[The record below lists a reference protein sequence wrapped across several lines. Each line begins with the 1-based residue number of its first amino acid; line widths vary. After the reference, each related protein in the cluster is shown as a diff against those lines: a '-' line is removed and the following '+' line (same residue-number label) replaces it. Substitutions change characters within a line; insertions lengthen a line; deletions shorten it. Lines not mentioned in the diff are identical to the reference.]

1 MSPTSLFICFTLSGQ
16 VTS

>member
-1 MSPTSLFICFTLSGQ
+1 MSPASLFICFTLSGQ